1 VQIAGK
7 RTKLADIV
15 LGAILANGH
24 EVKIGADINA
34 GGMEIDPF
42 QNILATFFFAL
53 AVAWAFLCHTC
64 CDFLVAGW
72 FFLSAADRPELDKCG
87 NLLNRITPDRETA
100 PIWSLANALTKWL
113 GTKLLI
119 GHKAP
124 MLRRS

>member
-1 VQIAGK
+1 MTDIQALVLGIRK
-7 RTKLADIV
+7 ECSWRKLA
-15 LGAILANGH
+15 
-24 EVKIGADINA
+24 A
-34 GGMEIDPF
+34 GDTTVGSTP
-42 QNILATFFFAL
+42 
-53 AVAWAFLCHTC
+53 C
-64 CDFLVAGW
+64 CWVV
-72 FFLSAADRPELDKCG
+72 FLSAADRPELDKCG